1 MKNKCEAQNRPK
13 NARSEQKPF
22 LANFGTGMRATKE
35 LLIGQQFLVEKGLVK
50 CVELQPKT
58 RKIVVSADS
67 EQLINLEELSERTN
81 AIYEPDQN

>member
-1 MKNKCEAQNRPK
+1 MSHYDGNPANNTPKKEA
-13 NARSEQKPF
+13 
-22 LANFGTGMRATKE
+22 RATKE
-35 LLIGQQFLVEKGLVK
+35 LFIGQQFLVEKGLVK

-58 RKIVVSADS
+58 RKIVVSVDS

>member
-1 MKNKCEAQNRPK
+1 MSHILMASSDSTTNKSNVIFSPLMTHSQIA
-13 NARSEQKPF
+13 
-22 LANFGTGMRATKE
+22 RATKE
-35 LLIGQQFLVEKGLVK
+35 LFIGQQFLVEKGLVK

-81 AIYEPDQN
+81 AIYEPD